1 MEQKQSSPPPIYVS
15 IDLWHIDLLD
25 LNGIKKCFYS
35 SGADESMGVVRGDAS
50 WKKKSSTYLQTANF
64 DFDTCGQHT
73 RATLNGLG
81 LRLLHVLQCTMEN
94 DAIYGNKGQRNTVV
108 LLERSNVGG

>member
-1 MEQKQSSPPPIYVS
+1 MELKNAFIRVALTRVWEWLEATHP
-15 IDLWHIDLLD
+15 
-25 LNGIKKCFYS
+25 
-35 SGADESMGVVRGDAS
+35 E
-50 WKKKSSTYLQTANF
+50 KKKSSTYLQTANF

-94 DAIYGNKGQRNTVV
+94 DAIYGK
-108 LLERSNVGG
+108 